1 MSESVEICVEL
12 FTDRTRVNEKFEASR
27 FSSIKV
33 ISAGESSV
41 LTISSVFRLD
51 GTQIGRMVLIASS
64 FEDDF
69 VSDRLVALV
78 EKFCDSVVTWKAQ
91 EDAVALYPVR
101 HVQDALSAVSSSGQ
115 PPFGDSMLER
125 VISAGRPLHTRES
138 DDDKLD
144 EREDE
149 VVMYPLDE
157 GVAGL
162 VSDKVAVEVAKLSV
176 TVLLAFV
183 LSMIVADPFDPFDV
197 VVDAVVLVVVEV
209 PGVARSTLLA

>member
-1 MSESVEICVEL
+1 
-12 FTDRTRVNEKFEASR
+12 
-27 FSSIKV
+27 
-33 ISAGESSV
+33 
-41 LTISSVFRLD
+41 
-51 GTQIGRMVLIASS
+51 MVLITSS
-64 FEDDF
+64 FEDDV
-69 VSDRLVALV
+69 VSNRLVALV

-101 HVQDALSAVSSSGQ
+101 HVQDSLSAVSSSGQ

-157 GVAGL
+157 GVEGL
-162 VSDKVAVEVAKLSV
+162 VSDKVATSIRNDIVSALSV
-176 TVLLAFV
+176 GFS
-183 LSMIVADPFDPFDV
+183 LSNSTPFQ
-197 VVDAVVLVVVEV
+197 AL
-209 PGVARSTLLA
+209 STLDS

>member
-1 MSESVEICVEL
+1 MLQLRNVRFVTVTGTKSDFVAATAFKSSLMSESVEICVEL

-125 VISAGRPLHTRES
+125 VISAGRPLHTRY
-138 DDDKLD
+138 DAP
-144 EREDE
+144 
-149 VVMYPLDE
+149 VVMAE
-157 GVAGL
+157 
-162 VSDKVAVEVAKLSV
+162 
-176 TVLLAFV
+176 LLALTTSCV
-183 LSMIVADPFDPFDV
+183 S
-197 VVDAVVLVVVEV
+197 
-209 PGVARSTLLA
+209 